1 MNKLPRI
8 SWLILGLLLFSLTHT
23 WANNGNT
30 PPQDTTKKKL
40 NINVGF
46 MDNKLLD
53 KILRKEAKEVKGRL
67 GQWEL
72 NYHGALIL
80 VITDEKNN
88 RMRIISPVVKEE
100 KLTPIHYTNMLKAQ
114 FHKVL
119 DVKYAIFNKFLWSVF
134 AHPLKELTPAQVKD
148 ALKQVFFANQTFGT
162 SYQSTDLVFGSGD
175 N

>member
-1 MNKLPRI
+1 MIKLTQT
-8 SWLILGLLLFSLTHT
+8 SLLVLGITLFAFSNI
-23 WANNGNT
+23 WAKHNI
-30 PPQDTTKKKL
+30 PPQDTTKKKFKV
-40 NINVGF
+40 NVGF

-53 KILRKEAKEVKGRL
+53 KILRKEAKEVKGKL

-72 NYHGALIL
+72 NYHNALIL

-88 RMRIISPVVKEE
+88 RMRIISPIIKEE
-100 KLTPIHYTNMLKAQ
+100 KLTSIHYSNMLKAQ

-119 DVKYAIFNKFLWSVF
+119 DVKYAIFNKYLWSMF

-148 ALKQVFFANQTFGT
+148 ALKQVYFANQTFGNR
-162 SYQSTDLVFGSGD
+162 YQSTDLVFGSGD

>member
-1 MNKLPRI
+1 MNKRSQI
-8 SWLILGLLLFSLTHT
+8 SLLALGLVFFSLSHT
-23 WANNGNT
+23 WAK
-30 PPQDTTKKKL
+30 PFQPLPQDTTKNKIKV
-40 NINVGF
+40 NAGF

-72 NYHGALIL
+72 NYHGALVL
-80 VITDEKNN
+80 VLTDEKNN
-88 RMRIISPVVKEE
+88 RMRIISPIIKEE
-100 KLTPIHYTNMLKAQ
+100 KLTAVHYSNMLKAQ

-119 DVKYAIFNKFLWSVF
+119 DVKYAIFNQFLWSMF

-162 SYQSTDLVFGSGD
+162 SYQSTELVFGSGD